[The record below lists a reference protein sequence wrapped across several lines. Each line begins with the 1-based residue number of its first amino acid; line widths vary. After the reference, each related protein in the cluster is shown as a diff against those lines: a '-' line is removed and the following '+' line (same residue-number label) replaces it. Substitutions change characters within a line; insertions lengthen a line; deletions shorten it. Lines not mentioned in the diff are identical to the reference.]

1 VVASLSKGNG
11 GQRIGGC
18 VSLSA
23 IATIKLFLYTGFFMD
38 WLQVVVLAV
47 VQGVSEFLPVSSSAH
62 LILVPVLTEW
72 QDQGLAF
79 DVALHLGSLS
89 AVIIYFRQEIWQMVI
104 SSLAALSGKGVNEDA
119 RLALWV
125 TLATI
130 PVGLIGLLLHDVISH
145 LMRSTLII
153 GFSLI
158 GFGLLLGY
166 ADWRKE
172 GTRSEYQLRLK
183 DVLIIGGAQALA
195 LIPGTSRSGITITAA
210 LMVGMN
216 REGASRFSF
225 LLSIPVIV
233 LAGGLEAVG
242 LFSAPQSIDWI
253 AMLAGTLLSGIS
265 AYLCIHYFLVVIKR
279 LGMQPFVIYRVLFGA
294 WLLWFFYF

>member
-1 VVASLSKGNG
+1 
-11 GQRIGGC
+11 
-18 VSLSA
+18 
-23 IATIKLFLYTGFFMD
+23 MD

-47 VQGVSEFLPVSSSAH
+47 VQGISEFLPVSSSAH
-62 LILVPVLTEW
+62 LILVPVLTDW

-89 AVIIYFRQEIWQMVI
+89 AVIIYFRQAIWQMVV
-104 SSLAALSGKGVNEDA
+104 SSLAAISGKGVNDDA

-125 TLATI
+125 MLATI
-130 PVGLIGLLLHDVISH
+130 PVGIVGLLFHDVISH
-145 LMRSTLII
+145 YMRSTLII
-153 GFSLI
+153 GVSLI
-158 GFGLLLGY
+158 SFGLLLGY
-166 ADWRKE
+166 ADWYKR
-172 GTRSEYQLRLK
+172 GDRSEYQLRLK

-210 LMVGMN
+210 LMVGMS
-216 REGASRFSF
+216 REGAARFSF

-242 LFSAPQSIDWI
+242 LLGASKSIDWI
-253 AMLAGTLLSGIS
+253 AMLVGTLLSGVS
-265 AYLCIHYFLVVIKR
+265 AYLCIHYFLVVIKK

-294 WLLWFFYF
+294 WLLWFFHF